1 MRPRKK
7 RKPNRSQT
15 SSTMKTYPKQ
25 CFTKNKVFGYAL
37 FGGGEESRTPVR
49 KYFLK
54 DFSGRSHFI
63 KIPAAARQMTGLQG
77 W

>member
-37 FGGGEESRTPVR
+37 FGGDEESRTPVR
-49 KYFLK
+49 KPLTKAFYECIQCF
-54 DFSGRSHFI
+54 
-63 KIPAAARQMTGLQG
+63 KIPSAQRPLAGYAL